1 MSETREPGYYWVR
14 RKSGV
19 PWEIVLVHPYDERY
33 DKKSGQA
40 VDSMGWDAGACL
52 PSDAEWGSRILSPGE
67 ASQLQHPTHP
77 GTCEDLEGALF
88 SVEGVETV
96 LVKGDVQ
103 DLRAVVVGGD
113 RSLVRFTACQA
124 LPAGIRLR
132 LHHTPSATTE
142 TL

>member
-67 ASQLQHPTHP
+67 ASRQQRELDAARKVIDIVRDRP
-77 GTCEDLEGALF
+77 
-88 SVEGVETV
+88 
-96 LVKGDVQ
+96 
-103 DLRAVVVGGD
+103 AVPNSNIPSGGE
-113 RSLVRFTACQA
+113 RVRLLVRALDAWMEACGGPEAAEQA
-124 LPAGIRLR
+124 LK
-132 LHHTPSATTE
+132 E
-142 TL
+142 TR